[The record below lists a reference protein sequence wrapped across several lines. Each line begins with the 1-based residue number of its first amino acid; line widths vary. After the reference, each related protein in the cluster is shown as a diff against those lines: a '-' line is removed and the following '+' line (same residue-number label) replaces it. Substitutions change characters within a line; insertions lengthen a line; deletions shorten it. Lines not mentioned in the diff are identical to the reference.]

1 MQAVTNTLAGLDHSP
16 LWEAYRGCGSLPYCP
31 LLMLSVALFCIL
43 DGKRSPSEWFRAARD
58 LEPCRLLGRGIE
70 PARSTWYDFR
80 DRASKFIAS
89 IHEQIVQQALDE
101 ELVKATDCCLDGT
114 FVDASA
120 SRHKR
125 FDLIKISS
133 RLNIIKRAIA
143 QIDKVPQVAA
153 KAPLLELP
161 YWLALTSTGRQRQM
175 KQYQDAKRQLL
186 EEIKENRN
194 LPASLKRNEDSIAVS
209 PVDPKAVIGRDKKRT
224 TRPLY
229 NVQYMTDFD
238 VDFILSYM
246 VFRKKNDTGTLVPM
260 IQITQD
266 IVSGRLVRVHADGGY
281 CSLLELQDAKQFGI
295 DLYAPVPTRSG
306 SKRRPTASGEEQLSQ
321 DRFTWEES
329 TKSMNCPAGHRMQSV
344 SRSKDPRAD
353 DRYVIELR
361 FEQTEALCQSCALK
375 DQCLSKDSRRRTV
388 RRLEDQHLFEEQ
400 SQKMSTPQGKASQ
413 KRRREMV
420 ERMHGDAKTHRN
432 GEAFCGR
439 GFDRVST
446 ETGLMVVA
454 QNCLLIQKL
463 RKPSQIR
470 QS

>member
-1 MQAVTNTLAGLDHSP
+1 
-16 LWEAYRGCGSLPYCP
+16 
-31 LLMLSVALFCIL
+31 MLSVALYCIL
-43 DGKRSPSEWFRAARD
+43 DGKRSPSEWFRAAHE
-58 LEPCRLLGRGIE
+58 LEPCRLIGRGIE

-80 DRASKFIAS
+80 DRCAKFIAS

-101 ELVKATDCCLDGT
+101 DLVQATDGCLDGT

-125 FDLIKISS
+125 FNIVKISS

-153 KAPLLELP
+153 KATLLETP
-161 YWLALTSTGRQRQM
+161 YWLALTAVGRQRQW
-175 KQYQDAKRQLL
+175 KLYRDAKLQLL
-186 EEIKENRN
+186 EEIKENRE
-194 LPASLKRNEDSIAVS
+194 LPASLKRSEDSITVS
-209 PVDPKAVIGRDKKRT
+209 PADSNAVIGRDKKRT

-229 NVQYMTDFD
+229 NVQYMTDFG
-238 VDFILSYM
+238 VGFILGYG

-260 IQITQD
+260 IQTTQN
-266 IVSGRLVRVHADGGY
+266 IVFGRLASVHADRGY

-295 DLYAPVPTRSG
+295 NLYAPVPKRSG

-329 TKSMNCPAGHRMQSV
+329 TTSMKCPSGHAMQFV
-344 SRSKDPRAD
+344 SRSKDQRAD

-361 FEQTEALCQSCALK
+361 FEQREALCQACPLK
-375 DQCLSKDSRRRTV
+375 SQCLSKDSQRRTV
-388 RRLEDQHLFEEQ
+388 RRLEDQHLLEEQ
-400 SQKMSTPQGKASQ
+400 SQKMSTPAGKASQ

-420 ERMHGDAKTHRN
+420 ERMHGDSKTHRN
-432 GEAFCGR
+432 GEGFCGR
-439 GFDRVST
+439 GLDRATT

-463 RKPSQIR
+463 RKSKDRLPT
-470 QS
+470 